1 MSMKTVAPVRVVCS
15 FLPSS
20 PREAVFLSPSFSY
33 FLFFDSR
40 REQDINN
47 FARREITRKNCP
59 PRGLSYYINSHHI
72 DGILSAFR
80 RDCFSND
87 VARRA
92 RLIHDATGERRNGR
106 EREKEKEI
114 LRFWNP
120 NVLKHWKTVLVDNL
134 LALVLKK
141 TRRSQ
146 LYLLCLVRTTILAQ
160 TFCDFGVRM
169 T

>member
-1 MSMKTVAPVRVVCS
+1 MFTTMSMKTVAPVRVVCS
-15 FLPSS
+15 FPPSS

-59 PRGLSYYINSHHI
+59 PRGLSYYINSHHT

-80 RDCFSND
+80 RDCFSID

-92 RLIHDATGERRNGR
+92 RLLHDGTGERRNGR
-106 EREKEKEI
+106 EREKEKEKEI
-114 LRFWNP
+114 LRFWNDLSP
-120 NVLKHWKTVLVDNL
+120 LSLFSCFCSFL
-134 LALVLKK
+134 LLWFFGLSSKMKQKAEGEQ
-141 TRRSQ
+141 TNS
-146 LYLLCLVRTTILAQ
+146 LLMEI
-160 TFCDFGVRM
+160 
-169 T
+169 

>member
-1 MSMKTVAPVRVVCS
+1 MFTTMSMKTVAPVRVVCS
-15 FLPSS
+15 FPPSS

-80 RDCFSND
+80 RDCFSID

-92 RLIHDATGERRNGR
+92 RPLHDGTGEK
-106 EREKEKEI
+106 ERKRK
-114 LRFWNP
+114 R
-120 NVLKHWKTVLVDNL
+120 
-134 LALVLKK
+134 
-141 TRRSQ
+141 
-146 LYLLCLVRTTILAQ
+146 
-160 TFCDFGVRM
+160 FCDFGTIFLLSPCSPVFALFFFFGFLDSHQK
-169 T
+169 

>member
-1 MSMKTVAPVRVVCS
+1 
-15 FLPSS
+15 
-20 PREAVFLSPSFSY
+20 
-33 FLFFDSR
+33 LFFDSR

-80 RDCFSND
+80 RDCFSID

-92 RLIHDATGERRNGR
+92 RLLHDGTGERERER

-114 LRFWNP
+114 LRFWNDLSP
-120 NVLKHWKTVLVDNL
+120 LSLFSCFCSFL
-134 LALVLKK
+134 
-141 TRRSQ
+141 
-146 LYLLCLVRTTILAQ
+146 LLCFFGLSSKMKQKAEGEQ
-160 TFCDFGVRM
+160 TNSLLM
-169 T
+169 EI

>member
-1 MSMKTVAPVRVVCS
+1 MFTTMSMKTVAPVRVVCS
-15 FLPSS
+15 FPPSS

-59 PRGLSYYINSHHI
+59 PRGLSYYINSHHT

-80 RDCFSND
+80 RDCFSID

-92 RLIHDATGERRNGR
+92 RLLHDGTGERRNGRER

-114 LRFWNP
+114 LRFWNDLSP
-120 NVLKHWKTVLVDNL
+120 LSLFSCFCSFL
-134 LALVLKK
+134 LLWFFGLSSKMKQKAEGEQ
-141 TRRSQ
+141 TNS
-146 LYLLCLVRTTILAQ
+146 LLMEI
-160 TFCDFGVRM
+160 
-169 T
+169 

>member
-1 MSMKTVAPVRVVCS
+1 MFTTMSMKTVAPVRVVCS
-15 FLPSS
+15 FPPSS

-80 RDCFSND
+80 RDCFSID

-92 RLIHDATGERRNGR
+92 RLLHDGTGEK
-106 EREKEKEI
+106 ERKRK
-114 LRFWNP
+114 R
-120 NVLKHWKTVLVDNL
+120 
-134 LALVLKK
+134 
-141 TRRSQ
+141 
-146 LYLLCLVRTTILAQ
+146 
-160 TFCDFGVRM
+160 FCDFGTIFLLSPCSPVFALFFFFGFLDSHQK
-169 T
+169 

>member
-1 MSMKTVAPVRVVCS
+1 MFTTMSMKTVAPVRVVCS
-15 FLPSS
+15 FPPSS

-59 PRGLSYYINSHHI
+59 PRGLSYYINSHHT

-80 RDCFSND
+80 RDCFSID

-92 RLIHDATGERRNGR
+92 RLLHDGTGERRNGR

-114 LRFWNP
+114 LRFWNDLSP
-120 NVLKHWKTVLVDNL
+120 LSLFSCFCSFL
-134 LALVLKK
+134 LLWFFGLSSKMKQKAEGEQ
-141 TRRSQ
+141 TNS
-146 LYLLCLVRTTILAQ
+146 LLMEI
-160 TFCDFGVRM
+160 
-169 T
+169 

>member
-1 MSMKTVAPVRVVCS
+1 MFTTMSMKTVAPVRVVCS
-15 FLPSS
+15 FPPSS

-80 RDCFSND
+80 RDCFSID

-92 RLIHDATGERRNGR
+92 RLLHDGTGERRNGR
-106 EREKEKEI
+106 ERERERERDSAI
-114 LRFWNP
+114 LERSFSS
-120 NVLKHWKTVLVDNL
+120 L
-134 LALVLKK
+134 LVLLFLLFSSSLVFWTLIKNETK
-141 TRRSQ
+141 SGRRTNKLSFDGN
-146 LYLLCLVRTTILAQ
+146 IK
-160 TFCDFGVRM
+160 
-169 T
+169 

>member
-1 MSMKTVAPVRVVCS
+1 MFTTMSMKTVAPVRVVCS
-15 FLPSS
+15 FPPSS

-59 PRGLSYYINSHHI
+59 PRGLSYYINSHHT

-80 RDCFSND
+80 RDCFSID

-92 RLIHDATGERRNGR
+92 RLLHDGTGERRNGR
-106 EREKEKEI
+106 ERERKRK
-114 LRFWNP
+114 R
-120 NVLKHWKTVLVDNL
+120 
-134 LALVLKK
+134 
-141 TRRSQ
+141 
-146 LYLLCLVRTTILAQ
+146 
-160 TFCDFGVRM
+160 FCDFGTIFLLSPCSPVFALFFFFGFLDSHQK
-169 T
+169 